1 MKHRSFLKGNISIL
15 FRGIKNNKKSFSRFS
30 YHTVTLPEYQLITC
44 DRSLF
49 FLSPSCHTY
58 ISLWRQCDSRII
70 FLSRITHWNTIS
82 MTVWQEKC
90 QKTFFVYA
98 NEKIHRQITLLYR
111 LFFDVSYFLIITKIV
126 AVPIQVQSSSN
137 SSPIGDW
144 NYMGL
149 ELVIPMFKSYSAE
162 KKQRFLQ
169 ENHLFLWWK

>member
-1 MKHRSFLKGNISIL
+1 MWQEPVFP
-15 FRGIKNNKKSFSRFS
+15 
-30 YHTVTLPEYQLITC
+30 VTLLSHLHFLVTAMWQQNNLPVTHNSQKHNKYDSVTGKMPKN
-44 DRSLF
+44 F
-49 FLSPSCHTY
+49 F
-58 ISLWRQCDSRII
+58 
-70 FLSRITHWNTIS
+70 
-82 MTVWQEKC
+82 
-90 QKTFFVYA
+90 YA
-98 NEKIHRQITLLYR
+98 NDKIHRQIMLLSR
-111 LFFDVSYFLIITKIV
+111 LFFDVSYYFIITKIV